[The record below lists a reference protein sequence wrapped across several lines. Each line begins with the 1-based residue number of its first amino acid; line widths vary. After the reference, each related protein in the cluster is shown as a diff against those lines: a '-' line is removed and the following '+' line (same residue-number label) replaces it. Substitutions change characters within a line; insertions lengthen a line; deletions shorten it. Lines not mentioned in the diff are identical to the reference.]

1 MSYNTWY
8 GNDRQG
14 TRLCADHKRL
24 LAIYDPMYIDA
35 FETAQGASLERTVS
49 ALNQQLEADMQTLL
63 DEARK
68 RGDRYID
75 PDTDYGLFT

>member
-35 FETAQGASLERTVS
+35 FETAQGASLEETSVR
-49 ALNQQLEADMQTLL
+49 
-63 DEARK
+63 
-68 RGDRYID
+68 
-75 PDTDYGLFT
+75 